1 MFNQKEKYRMR
12 KTIIF
17 TIVVSL
23 LSFGMIDSATTS
35 KSSEE
40 LWIQMVEKEELRKLE
55 EKRLEEERRIQYHED
70 ELNRFLT
77 DIGFR
82 ESGNR
87 YDITN
92 TWGYMGK
99 YQFGKSTLKGLGFN
113 VTRKEF
119 LNNPQLQEEAMMALL
134 LHNKEK
140 LQTYIDTFN
149 GQTINGMYISE
160 SGILAAAH
168 LGGQGSVKRY
178 FKNGKV
184 FKDAYG
190 TKITSYMKQFSGYD
204 IKLN

>member
-1 MFNQKEKYRMR
+1 MR
-12 KTIIF
+12 KTKIIIL

-23 LSFGMIDSATTS
+23 LSFGMIDSATTQT
-35 KSSEE
+35 EPAT
-40 LWIQMVEKEELRKLE
+40 LWEDMVKEEELRKEAE
-55 EKRLEEERRIQYHED
+55 ELRIKEYHED

-92 TWGYMGK
+92 TFGYMGK
-99 YQFGKSTLKGLGFN
+99 YQFGKSTLRGLGFK
-113 VTRKEF
+113 VSRQEF

-140 LQTYIDTFN
+140 LQKYIDVFD
-149 GQTINGMYISE
+149 GETINGMYISE

-184 FKDAYG
+184 FSDANG

>member
-1 MFNQKEKYRMR
+1 MR
-12 KTIIF
+12 KTIMF
-17 TIVVSL
+17 TICITI

>member
-23 LSFGMIDSATTS
+23 LSFGMIDSATTT

-40 LWIQMVEKEELRKLE
+40 LWIQMVEKEELRKKAE
-55 EKRLEEERRIQYHED
+55 ELRIKQYHED
-70 ELNRFLT
+70 ELLRFLN
-77 DIGFR
+77 DIGHR

-119 LNNPQLQEEAMMALL
+119 LSNPQLQEEAMMALL

-140 LQTYIDTFN
+140 LQTYIDTFD

>member
-1 MFNQKEKYRMR
+1 MKNTKLILLTF
-12 KTIIF
+12 
-17 TIVVSL
+17 IVAL
-23 LSFGMIDSATTS
+23 LSFGMIDSATT
-35 KSSEE
+35 
-40 LWIQMVEKEELRKLE
+40 KEETTELTTWE
-55 EKRLEEERRIQYHED
+55 QMLEEERLREEAEKLRIEQYHEE
-70 ELNRFLT
+70 ELNRFLH
-77 DIGFR
+77 DIGHR

-99 YQFGKSTLKGLGFN
+99 YQFGKSTLKGLGFE

-119 LNNPQLQEEAMMALL
+119 LNDPQLQEEAMMALL
-134 LHNKEK
+134 NHNKEK
-140 LQTYIDTFN
+140 LQTYIDLYD
-149 GQTINGMYISE
+149 GKTINGMYVSE

-184 FKDAYG
+184 FRDGNG

>member
-1 MFNQKEKYRMR
+1 MR
-12 KTIIF
+12 KII
-17 TIVVSL
+17 L
-23 LSFGMIDSATTS
+23 LSGLITIMSMGVIDSSTGRDQFNVI
-35 KSSEE
+35 SE
-40 LWIQMVEKEELRKLE
+40 IEKQ
-55 EKRLEEERRIQYHED
+55 RLEEERIQQYHED

-92 TWGYMGK
+92 KWGYMGK
-99 YQFGKSTLKGLGFN
+99 YQFGKKTLKGLGFI
-113 VTRKEF
+113 VTKEEF

-134 LHNKEK
+134 LHNKDK
-140 LQTYIDTFN
+140 LQPYIDVFD
-149 GQTINGMYISE
+149 GQTINGMFISE

-168 LGGQGSVKRY
+168 LGGQGSVRRY

-184 FKDAYG
+184 FKDGFG
-190 TKITSYMKQFSGYD
+190 TKITSYMEKFSGYD

>member
-134 LHNKEK
+134 NHNKEK
-140 LQTYIDTFN
+140 LQQYIDIYD
-149 GQTINGMYISE
+149 GQTINGMYISGKWYIG
-160 SGILAAAH
+160 SCTSWWTGFGKKIL
-168 LGGQGSVKRY
+168 
-178 FKNGKV
+178 
-184 FKDAYG
+184 
-190 TKITSYMKQFSGYD
+190 
-204 IKLN
+204 

>member
-1 MFNQKEKYRMR
+1 MR
-12 KTIIF
+12 KTIIA
-17 TIVVSL
+17 TMVISI

-35 KSSEE
+35 ES
-40 LWIQMVEKEELRKLE
+40 INYDKLE
-55 EKRLEEERRIQYHED
+55 EKEKLREEAEKFRIKKYHED

-99 YQFGKSTLKGLGFN
+99 YQFGKATLKGLGFK

-140 LQTYIDTFN
+140 LQKYIDVFD
-149 GQTINGMYISE
+149 GKTINGMYISE

-190 TKITSYMKQFSGYD
+190 TKITSYMELFSGYD

>member
-12 KTIIF
+12 RTVIIALVLS
-17 TIVVSL
+17 I
-23 LSFGMIDSATTS
+23 LSFGMIDSATTNTTDDQIW
-35 KSSEE
+35 
-40 LWIQMVEKEELRKLE
+40 LQMVEDEKLRKEAEELKI
-55 EKRLEEERRIQYHED
+55 KQHHED
-70 ELNRFLT
+70 ELNRFLN
-77 DIGFR
+77 DVGFR

-140 LQTYIDTFN
+140 LQTYIDTFD

-160 SGILAAAH
+160 RDRK
-168 LGGQGSVKRY
+168 SV
-178 FKNGKV
+178 V
-184 FKDAYG
+184 
-190 TKITSYMKQFSGYD
+190 
-204 IKLN
+204 

>member
-1 MFNQKEKYRMR
+1 MR
-12 KTIIF
+12 KTKIIIL

-23 LSFGMIDSATTS
+23 LSFGMIDSATTQT
-35 KSSEE
+35 EPAT
-40 LWIQMVEKEELRKLE
+40 LWEDLVKEEELRKE
-55 EKRLEEERRIQYHED
+55 TEKLRIKQYHED

-92 TWGYMGK
+92 TFGYMGK
-99 YQFGKSTLKGLGFN
+99 YQFGKSTLRGLGFK
-113 VTRKEF
+113 VSKQEF

-140 LQTYIDTFN
+140 LQKYIDVFD
-149 GQTINGMYISE
+149 GETINGMYISE

-184 FKDAYG
+184 FSDANG

>member
-134 LHNKEK
+134 NHNKEK
-140 LQTYIDTFN
+140 LQQYIDIYD
-149 GQTINGMYISE
+149 GETINGMYISE

-178 FKNGKV
+178 FKNGKI

>member
-1 MFNQKEKYRMR
+1 MFNQKGDRMR
-12 KTIIF
+12 KTKIIIL

-23 LSFGMIDSATTS
+23 LSFGMIDSATTQT
-35 KSSEE
+35 EPAT
-40 LWIQMVEKEELRKLE
+40 LWEDLVKEEELRKE
-55 EKRLEEERRIQYHED
+55 TEKLRIKQYHDD

-92 TWGYMGK
+92 TFGYMGK
-99 YQFGKSTLKGLGFN
+99 YQFGKSTLRGLGFK
-113 VTRKEF
+113 VSKQEF

-140 LQTYIDTFN
+140 LQKYIDVFD
-149 GQTINGMYISE
+149 GETINGMYISE

-178 FKNGKV
+178 FRNGKV

>member
-1 MFNQKEKYRMR
+1 MR
-12 KTIIF
+12 KTIIA
-17 TIVVSL
+17 TMVISI

-35 KSSEE
+35 ES
-40 LWIQMVEKEELRKLE
+40 INYDKLE
-55 EKRLEEERRIQYHED
+55 EKEKLREEAEKFRIKKYHED

-99 YQFGKSTLKGLGFN
+99 YQFGKATLKGLGFK

-140 LQTYIDTFN
+140 LQKYIDVFD

-168 LGGQGSVKRY
+168 LGGQGSVKKY
-178 FKNGKV
+178 FKNGRV

-190 TKITSYMKQFSGYD
+190 TKITSYMELFSGYD

>member
-1 MFNQKEKYRMR
+1 MR
-12 KTIIF
+12 KQIIF
-17 TIVVSL
+17 TLMVSL
-23 LSFGMIDSATTS
+23 LSFGLMDSAMTNGMETTIVTL
-35 KSSEE
+35 EE
-40 LWIQMVEKEELRKLE
+40 LEEQRRIHELE
-55 EKRLEEERRIQYHED
+55 LKRLEEERIRQYHEE

-92 TWGYMGK
+92 SWGYMGK
-99 YQFGKSTLKGLGFN
+99 YQFGKSTLKGLGFE

-119 LNNPQLQEEAMMALL
+119 LSNPQLQEEAMMALL

-140 LQTYIDTFN
+140 LQTYIDLYD
-149 GQTINGMYISE
+149 GETINGMYISE

-178 FKNGKV
+178 FRNGKV
-184 FKDAYG
+184 FRDGNG
-190 TKITSYMKQFSGYD
+190 TKITSYMNQFSGYD

>member
-12 KTIIF
+12 KTVIIALVLS
-17 TIVVSL
+17 ILSL
-23 LSFGMIDSATTS
+23 GMIDSATTATTS
-35 KSSEE
+35 DQIW
-40 LWIQMVEKEELRKLE
+40 LQMVEDEKLRKEAEELKI
-55 EKRLEEERRIQYHED
+55 KQYHED
-70 ELNRFLT
+70 ELNRFLN
-77 DIGFR
+77 DVGFR

-99 YQFGKSTLKGLGFN
+99 YQFGKSTLKGLGFE

-140 LQTYIDTFN
+140 LQTYIDTFD

>member
-12 KTIIF
+12 RTII
-17 TIVVSL
+17 IALVLSI
-23 LSFGMIDSATTS
+23 LSFGMIDSATTATTN
-35 KSSEE
+35 EQIW
-40 LWIQMVEKEELRKLE
+40 LQMVEDEKLRKEAEELKI
-55 EKRLEEERRIQYHED
+55 KQYHED
-70 ELNRFLT
+70 ELNRFLN
-77 DIGFR
+77 DVGFR

-140 LQTYIDTFN
+140 LQPYIDTFD

>member
-1 MFNQKEKYRMR
+1 MR
-12 KTIIF
+12 KTTIII
-17 TIVVSL
+17 TIVISI
-23 LSFGMIDSATTS
+23 LSFGMIDSATS
-35 KSSEE
+35 ESPKWDRLEAIKQSEILRKEAEE
-40 LWIQMVEKEELRKLE
+40 LKIK
-55 EKRLEEERRIQYHED
+55 QYHQD
-70 ELNRFLT
+70 ELDRFLN

-99 YQFGKSTLKGLGFN
+99 YQFGKSTLKGLGYD
-113 VTRKEF
+113 VSRKEF
-119 LNNPQLQEEAMMALL
+119 LNNPELQEEAMLSLL
-134 LHNKEK
+134 SHNKEK
-140 LQTYIDTFN
+140 LQTYIDLFD
-149 GQTINGMYISE
+149 GETINGMYISE

-168 LGGQGSVKRY
+168 LGGQGSVRRY

-184 FKDAYG
+184 FKDANG

>member
-1 MFNQKEKYRMR
+1 MR
-12 KTIIF
+12 KLILLA
-17 TIVVSL
+17 SL
-23 LSFGMIDSATTS
+23 LTLGSMGIIDS
-35 KSSEE
+35 SELNKPSDLAE
-40 LWIQMVEKEELRKLE
+40 LELQKHQ
-55 EKRLEEERRIQYHED
+55 EEERRIKQYHED
-70 ELNRFLT
+70 ELTRFLQ
-77 DIGFR
+77 DVGFR

-99 YQFGKSTLKGLGFN
+99 YQFGRKTLKGLGFD
-113 VTRKEF
+113 VSKQEF
-119 LNNPQLQEEAMMALL
+119 LNSPELQEQAMMALL

-140 LQTYIDTFN
+140 LQPFIDIFD
-149 GQTINGMYISE
+149 GKIVNGMYISE

-178 FKNGKV
+178 FKNGRV

-190 TKITSYMKQFSGYD
+190 TKITSYMELFSGYD

>member
-1 MFNQKEKYRMR
+1 MR
-12 KTIIF
+12 KTTIII
-17 TIVVSL
+17 TIVISI
-23 LSFGMIDSATTS
+23 LSFGMIDSATS
-35 KSSEE
+35 ESPKWDRLEAIKQSEILRKEAEE
-40 LWIQMVEKEELRKLE
+40 LKIK
-55 EKRLEEERRIQYHED
+55 QYHQD
-70 ELNRFLT
+70 ELDRFLN

-99 YQFGKSTLKGLGFN
+99 YQFGKSTLKGLGYD
-113 VTRKEF
+113 VSRKEF
-119 LNNPQLQEEAMMALL
+119 LNNPELQEEAMLSLL
-134 LHNKEK
+134 SHNKEK
-140 LQTYIDTFN
+140 LQTYIDLFD
-149 GQTINGMYISE
+149 GETINGMYISE
-160 SGILAAAH
+160 SGILAVAH

-190 TKITSYMKQFSGYD
+190 TKITSYMKTFSGYD

>member
-12 KTIIF
+12 KTVIIALVLS
-17 TIVVSL
+17 I
-23 LSFGMIDSATTS
+23 LSFGMIDSATTATTN
-35 KSSEE
+35 EQIW
-40 LWIQMVEKEELRKLE
+40 LQMVEDEKLRKEAEELRIK
-55 EKRLEEERRIQYHED
+55 QYHED
-70 ELNRFLT
+70 ELNRFLN
-77 DIGFR
+77 DVGFR

-140 LQTYIDTFN
+140 LQPYIDTFD

>member
-1 MFNQKEKYRMR
+1 MFNQKGDRMR
-12 KTIIF
+12 KTKIIIL

-23 LSFGMIDSATTS
+23 LSFGMIDSATTQT
-35 KSSEE
+35 EPAT
-40 LWIQMVEKEELRKLE
+40 LWEDMVKEEELRKEAE
-55 EKRLEEERRIQYHED
+55 ELRIKQYHED

-92 TWGYMGK
+92 TFGYMGK
-99 YQFGKSTLKGLGFN
+99 YQFGKSTLRGLGFK
-113 VTRKEF
+113 VSRQEF

-140 LQTYIDTFN
+140 LQKYIDVFD
-149 GQTINGMYISE
+149 GETINGMYISE

-184 FKDAYG
+184 FSDANG

>member
-55 EKRLEEERRIQYHED
+55 EAEEEERRIQYHED

-134 LHNKEK
+134 NHNKEK
-140 LQTYIDTFN
+140 LQQYIDILRWTNNQWYVYF
-149 GQTINGMYISE
+149 GKWYIGSCT
-160 SGILAAAH
+160 SWRTGFSKKIL
-168 LGGQGSVKRY
+168 
-178 FKNGKV
+178 
-184 FKDAYG
+184 
-190 TKITSYMKQFSGYD
+190 
-204 IKLN
+204 